1 MLKIKE
7 AIVVEGK
14 YDKAKLSKV
23 VDCLIIETNGFRI
36 FTDKIKLNLIRKLA
50 EKEGIIVF
58 TDSDASG
65 FMIRNFIK
73 TSVQKGLVKHAYAPS
88 IKGKEK
94 RKDRVSKEGLLGVEG
109 MTEDIIVDCLM
120 KATVCKIEENN
131 FPKITKQDLYDL
143 GLYGK
148 EDSKNKR
155 AKLLKKLDLPQYIST
170 NELLSI
176 LNAFLV
182 RENLEKQIKRLLSG
196 E

>member
-23 VDCLIIETNGFRI
+23 VDCLIIETNGFGI
-36 FTDKIKLNLIRKLA
+36 FTDKVKLNLIRKLA

-73 TSVQKGLVKHAYAPS
+73 TSVQKGIVKHAYAPS
-88 IKGKEK
+88 IQGKEK
-94 RKDRVSKEGLLGVEG
+94 RKDRSSKEGLLGVEG
-109 MTEDIIVDCLM
+109 MTEDVIVDCLM
-120 KATVCKIEENN
+120 KAACKTEENN
-131 FPKITKQDLYDL
+131 FPKIKKQDLYDL
-143 GLYGK
+143 GFYGK

-155 AKLLKKLDLPQYIST
+155 TELLKKLDLPQYIST

-176 LNAFLV
+176 LNAFWA
-182 RENLEKQIKRLLSG
+182 REDFEKQIKRLLSG